1 MNDTQI
7 TFCGW
12 VGSEVTVAEVAPG
25 VPVATFRV
33 GTTPRRFRSGSW
45 ENGPTSWFTVKA
57 WRRLAEHV
65 RACVS
70 SGDPV
75 VVQGRLVADVWKRED
90 GTTSTRYV
98 VVAHSVGHDLN
109 LGTSVFSRTAR
120 REQAGVDESAVREV
134 IHSYDETG
142 PDLDANGQVVAP
154 AEKEPAEKEPAETS
168 TERSTESGAAERAA

>member
-25 VPVATFRV
+25 LPVATFRV
-33 GTTPRRFRSGSW
+33 GSTPRRYRSGQW

-65 RACVS
+65 QAS
-70 SGDPV
+70 IHSGDPV

-90 GTTSTRYV
+90 GTTSTKYV
-98 VVAHSVGHDLN
+98 VVAQSVGHDLN
-109 LGTSVFSRTAR
+109 LGTSVFSRSAR
-120 REQAGVDESAVREV
+120 REATGVDETRVREV
-134 IHSYDETG
+134 IHSYDEAG
-142 PDLDANGQVVAP
+142 PDLDAEGQVVAAAGGDEAPLHP
-154 AEKEPAEKEPAETS
+154 AA
-168 TERSTESGAAERAA
+168 

>member
-12 VGSEVTVAEVAPG
+12 VGSDVTLAEVAPG
-25 VPVATFRV
+25 LPVATFRV
-33 GTTPRRFRSGSW
+33 GSTPRRYRGGSW

-65 RACVS
+65 HRSIS

-90 GTTSTRYV
+90 GTVSTKYV
-98 VVAHSVGHDLN
+98 VVAQSVGHDLN
-109 LGTSVFSRTAR
+109 LGTSDFSRSIR
-120 REQAGVDESAVREV
+120 REPAGVDESEVQQV
-134 IHSYDETG
+134 IHSYDESGPTLDGDGHVVDQPAASTG
-142 PDLDANGQVVAP
+142 EDASP
-154 AEKEPAEKEPAETS
+154 LEPAA
-168 TERSTESGAAERAA
+168 

>member
-12 VGSEVTVAEVAPG
+12 VGSDVTVAEVADG

-33 GTTPRRFRSGSW
+33 GSTPRRFRGGRW

-65 RACVS
+65 QACLG

-75 VVQGRLVADVWKRED
+75 VVHGRLVADVWKRED

-109 LGTSVFSRTAR
+109 LGTSAFTRSGK
-120 REQAGVDESAVREV
+120 REGGGVDESAVREV
-134 IHSYDETG
+134 IHSYDESG
-142 PDLDANGQVVAP
+142 PDLDADGQVVTPAAPAAP
-154 AEKEPAEKEPAETS
+154 AEPAEPAAAAAE
-168 TERSTESGAAERAA
+168 GAAETAA